1 MCKWPDLFFSP
12 TTPDNMKDIKLN
24 FINKSN
30 DANNTEVVIF
40 QKNTAPS
47 AGEAVAWTVIQNC
60 GFGDHHPFTYP
71 IATTISASDPYGNYT
86 PELSAENGQLFH
98 MVLTASGDVLQ
109 MAPAPGSP
117 NEIALRNDLA
127 HGSINANLYKAGRL
141 LATKTS
147 IAPQQKAVFR
157 FEPALFIGAVSEV
170 QQGEIMPAA
179 IVSEINTELS
189 LNGIASADIVMTGG
203 GPGAGATPF
212 QFSLEN
218 IVYQ

>member
-1 MCKWPDLFFSP
+1 
-12 TTPDNMKDIKLN
+12 
-24 FINKSN
+24 
-30 DANNTEVVIF
+30 
-40 QKNTAPS
+40 
-47 AGEAVAWTVIQNC
+47 
-60 GFGDHHPFTYP
+60 
-71 IATTISASDPYGNYT
+71 
-86 PELSAENGQLFH
+86 